1 VSRLCALSGGW
12 ALSGVACFTGV
23 THLPEVQRIDLRAVF
38 RRLQEHCAS
47 LPPTPSAGEGTSSSA
62 SNSSS
67 TGGEG
72 GAAPAQLSAEAVAR
86 STLCLVLATDGVWDN
101 WTYEDVG
108 RFVMDASCLGAVG
121 AGADGAK
128 RVTISFMQ
136 RNALYAK
143 RNFGASADNAT
154 GIVLYL
160 SAAPGFPAL

>member
-1 VSRLCALSGGW
+1 MLL
-12 ALSGVACFTGV
+12 TGV
-23 THLPEVQRIDLRAVF
+23 THLPEVQHIDLQAVF
-38 RRLQEHCAS
+38 RRLQNHCAT
-47 LPPTPSAGEGTSSSA
+47 LPALSSSEDIVTAPDGGTSSSN
-62 SNSSS
+62 NSSS
-67 TGGEG
+67 TGGAEIIN
-72 GAAPAQLSAEAVAR
+72 QSLSAEAVAR

-121 AGADGAK
+121 AGVDGAK

-154 GIVLYL
+154 GIVLYI
-160 SAAPGFPAL
+160 SAAPDFPAV